1 MKKLLAPLLL
11 LLSGFVYSQQDLKL
25 WYQKPADVWTEAL
38 PVGNGRLGAMVF
50 GRVGEEL
57 LQLNEATLWSG
68 GPVKKNLNP
77 GAFEYLA
84 KTRAALARE
93 QYDSANGLV
102 KHMQGNFSESFMPM
116 GDIIIKQN
124 TAGQQASA
132 YYRDLNIQDAV
143 ASTKFMVDGVQY
155 SREIFVSAP
164 AQVIVIRLT
173 AAKPKQLNLLVS
185 GRSLLQHHNE
195 VGGKDELRV
204 IGRAPAHADPGYH
217 SGKTPIIYEDVS
229 GCNGMRF
236 AYIIKATSADGT
248 IVTDTAG
255 IQIKNA
261 TEVLLLVSGATSFNG
276 FDKCPDKE
284 GKDEKAIA
292 QSNLAKALQK
302 NYATLLREHLSDFHT
317 YFNRVS
323 LTLNDQL
330 SNKKSAE
337 PTDTRLENYGK
348 SADPGL
354 EALYFQYGRY
364 LLISSSRTKDAP
376 ANLQGIW
383 NKELQPPWSSNYTS
397 NINVE
402 MNYWPVEST
411 NLSELHQPLL
421 DLIKHLSVT
430 GKETAQSYYHAK
442 GWVVHH
448 NTDIWAMSNPVGDF
462 GKGSPTWANW
472 YMGGNWLSRHLW
484 EHYLYTQDK
493 QFLKEVYPIM
503 KGAAEFTLDWLVKD
517 ANGYLVTSPSTSPEN
532 NFYYDSIRKGDVSVA
547 TTMDMGV
554 IKDLFTNIIE
564 AGKVLNTD
572 EAFRN
577 TIIEKKKQLYPF
589 HIGSQGQLQEWY
601 KDFKDVDP
609 HHRHTSHLYA
619 LHPAHEI
626 SPLTTPG
633 LAEAAKR
640 TLELRGD
647 DGTGWSLGWKVNMWA
662 RLLDG
667 NHAYILFKNL
677 LRLTRENNTTYNK
690 GGGVYPNLFDAHP
703 PFQIDGNF
711 AGTAG
716 VAEMLLQSQNGDVY
730 LLPALPD
737 AWKSGSVKGLVARG
751 GFVIDMDWSNNK
763 LVAAKIFPK
772 NAGKLVIRTNQPM
785 IMVTK
790 GINVQSVKSTI
801 GYTITIRAEKN
812 KSYELGIPAT
822 FSSQAPRSHVLSG
835 AREVSD

>member
-1 MKKLLAPLLL
+1 MKKKCIVLLFLLV
-11 LLSGFVYSQQDLKL
+11 SVGSYAQQDLKL
-25 WYQKPADVWTEAL
+25 WYQKPAEVWTEAL
-38 PVGNGRLGAMVF
+38 PVGNGRIGAMVF
-50 GRVGEEL
+50 GRVGDEL
-57 LQLNEATLWSG
+57 IQLNEATLWSG

-77 GAFEYLA
+77 DAFEYLA
-84 KTRAALARE
+84 KARAALSRE
-93 QYDSANGLV
+93 RYDSANMLV
-102 KHMQGNFSESFMPM
+102 KKMQGNFSESFMPM
-116 GDIIIKQN
+116 GDILIKQSSG
-124 TAGQQASA
+124 GQAPSA
-132 YYRDLNIQDAV
+132 YYRDLNIQDAM
-143 ASTKFMVDGVQY
+143 AATKFAVDGVSY
-155 SREIFVSAP
+155 SREMFISAP

-173 AAKPKQLNLLVS
+173 ANKPKQLNLIIS
-185 GRSLLQHHNE
+185 SRSLLQHHNE

-204 IGRAPAHADPGYH
+204 VGRAPAHADPSYH
-217 SGKTPIIYEDVS
+217 SGKTPIIYEDVN

-236 AYIIKATSADGT
+236 EYIIKANQTDGT
-248 IVTDTAG
+248 VTTDTSG
-255 IQIKNA
+255 IRIANA
-261 TEVLLLVSGATSFNG
+261 TEVLLLVSAATSFNG

-284 GKDEKAIA
+284 GKDEKAMA

-302 NYATLLREHLSDFHT
+302 NYATLLKEHLSDFHK

-323 LTLNDQL
+323 LSLNDQ
-330 SNKKSAE
+330 STNKKSAE
-337 PTDTRLENYGK
+337 PTDIRLENYGK
-348 SADPGL
+348 SSDPGL
-354 EALYFQYGRY
+354 EALYFQFGRY
-364 LLISSSRTKDAP
+364 LIISSSRTKDAP

-411 NLSELHQPLL
+411 NLSEFHQPLL

-430 GKETAQSYYHAK
+430 GKETAQTYYHAK

-472 YMGGNWLSRHLW
+472 YMGGNWLSRHIW
-484 EHYLYTQDK
+484 EHYRYTGDK
-493 QFLKEVYPIM
+493 AFLKEAYPIM
-503 KGAAEFTLDWLVKD
+503 KEAALFTLDWLVKD
-517 ANGYLVTSPSTSPEN
+517 KDGYLITSPSTSPEN
-532 NFYYDSIRKGDVSVA
+532 NFYYDSAKKGDVSVA
-547 TTMDMGV
+547 TTMDIGI

-564 AGKVLNTD
+564 AATVLNTD
-572 EAFRN
+572 EAFKKL
-577 TIIEKKKQLYPF
+577 IIEKKQQLYPF
-589 HIGSQGQLQEWY
+589 HIGSMGQLQEWY

-626 SPLTTPG
+626 SPFTTPE
-633 LAEAAKR
+633 LAAAAKR

-667 NHAYILFKNL
+667 NHAYTLFKNL
-677 LRLTRENNTTYNK
+677 LRLTKENNITYNK
-690 GGGVYPNLFDAHP
+690 GGGAYPNLFDAHP

-737 AWKSGSVKGLVARG
+737 VWKTGTVKGLVARG
-751 GFVIDMDWSNNK
+751 GFVTDISWEDHK
-763 LVAAKIFPK
+763 LVTAKVFSR
-772 NAGKLVIRTNQPM
+772 NGGKLILRTNEPV
-785 IMVTK
+785 MVK
-790 GINVQSVKSTI
+790 GIFTKSVKSTI
-801 GYTITIRAEKN
+801 GYTLSIQTEKDTD
-812 KSYELGIPAT
+812 YEV
-822 FSSQAPRSHVLSG
+822 VLMK
-835 AREVSD
+835 

>member
-1 MKKLLAPLLL
+1 
-11 LLSGFVYSQQDLKL
+11 
-25 WYQKPADVWTEAL
+25 
-38 PVGNGRLGAMVF
+38 
-50 GRVGEEL
+50 
-57 LQLNEATLWSG
+57 
-68 GPVKKNLNP
+68 
-77 GAFEYLA
+77 
-84 KTRAALARE
+84 
-93 QYDSANGLV
+93 
-102 KHMQGNFSESFMPM
+102 
-116 GDIIIKQN
+116 
-124 TAGQQASA
+124 
-132 YYRDLNIQDAV
+132 
-143 ASTKFMVDGVQY
+143 
-155 SREIFVSAP
+155 
-164 AQVIVIRLT
+164 
-173 AAKPKQLNLLVS
+173 
-185 GRSLLQHHNE
+185 LQHHNE

-204 IGRAPAHADPGYH
+204 VGKAPAHADPSYH
-217 SGKTPIIYEDVS
+217 SGPVPIIYQDVD

-236 AYIIKATSADGT
+236 EYIIKANTADGT
-248 IVTDTAG
+248 VTTDTSG
-255 IQIKNA
+255 IRIKNA
-261 TEVLLLVSGATSFNG
+261 TEVLLMVSAATSFNG
-276 FDKCPDKE
+276 FNKCPDKE

-292 QSNLAKALQK
+292 QSNLAKAVQK
-302 NYATLLREHLSDFHT
+302 NYPALLKEHLSDFHT

-323 LTLNDQL
+323 LSLNDQAT
-330 SNKKSAE
+330 NKKSAQ
-337 PTDTRLENYGK
+337 PTDTRLENYAK
-348 SADPGL
+348 SSDPGL

-411 NLSELHQPLL
+411 NLSEFHQPLL

-430 GKETAQSYYHAK
+430 GKETAQTYYHAK

-484 EHYLYTQDK
+484 EHYSYTGDK
-493 QFLKEVYPIM
+493 AFLKEAYPIM
-503 KGAAEFTLDWLVKD
+503 KEAALFTLDWLVKD
-517 ANGYLVTSPSTSPEN
+517 KDGYLITSPSTSPEN
-532 NFYYDSIRKGDVSVA
+532 NFYYDSTKKGDVSVA
-547 TTMDMGV
+547 TTMDMG
-554 IKDLFTNIIE
+554 IIRDLFTNII
-564 AGKVLNTD
+564 AASALLNTD
-572 EAFRN
+572 EAFRKL
-577 TIIEKKKQLYPF
+577 IMEKKKQLYPF
-589 HIGSQGQLQEWY
+589 HIGSMGQLQEWY

-626 SPLTTPG
+626 SPFTTPE

-667 NHAYILFKNL
+667 NHAYTLFKNL
-677 LRLTRENNTTYNK
+677 LRLTKENNITYNK
-690 GGGVYPNLFDAHP
+690 GGGAYPNLFDAHP

-737 AWKSGSVKGLVARG
+737 AWKAGSVKGLVARG
-751 GFVIDMDWSNNK
+751 GFVTDISWNDHK
-763 LVAAKIFPK
+763 LVSAKLFSK
-772 NAGKLVIRTNQPM
+772 NGGKLIVRTNDPVV
-785 IMVTK
+785 IKGVTATTE
-790 GINVQSVKSTI
+790 KSTI
-801 GYTITIRAEKN
+801 GYTVSFLTEKG
-812 KSYELGIPAT
+812 KGYELIP
-822 FSSQAPRSHVLSG
+822 VK
-835 AREVSD
+835 

>member
-1 MKKLLAPLLL
+1 MKKLITAVIGFLPLG
-11 LLSGFVYSQQDLKL
+11 LSAQSDLKL
-25 WYQKPADVWTEAL
+25 WYQKPAEVWTEAL

-57 LQLNEATLWSG
+57 IQLNEATLWSG

-84 KTRAALARE
+84 KARAALSRE
-93 QYDSANGLV
+93 QYDSANFLV
-102 KHMQGNFSESFMPM
+102 KKMQGSFSESFMPM
-116 GDIIIKQN
+116 GDILIKQN
-124 TAGQQASA
+124 TGSQTPAA

-143 ASTKFMVDGVQY
+143 AKTKFTTEGVSY
-155 SREIFVSAP
+155 TREIFVSAP

-173 AAKPKQLNLLVS
+173 ADKPKQLNLVIS
-185 GRSLLQHHNE
+185 SRSLLQHHNE
-195 VGGKDELRV
+195 VGANDELRV
-204 IGRAPAHADPGYH
+204 VGKAPAHADPSYH
-217 SGKTPIIYEDVS
+217 SGPVPIIYEDLN

-236 AYIIKATSADGT
+236 EYIIKAKNTDGSIT
-248 IVTDTAG
+248 TDTSG
-255 IQIKNA
+255 IRIHNA
-261 TEVLLLVSGATSFNG
+261 TEVILMVSAATSFNG

-284 GKDEKAIA
+284 GKNEKAIA
-292 QSNLAKALQK
+292 TSNLAKALQK
-302 NYATLLREHLSDFHT
+302 NYAVLLKEHLSDFHK

-323 LTLNDQL
+323 LSLNDQAT
-330 SNKKSAE
+330 NKKSEE
-337 PTDTRLENYGK
+337 PTDQRLENYGK
-348 SADPGL
+348 ASDPGL

-411 NLSELHQPLL
+411 NLSEFHQPLL

-430 GKETAQSYYHAK
+430 GKETAQTYYHAK

-484 EHYLYTQDK
+484 EHYSYTGDK
-493 QFLKEVYPIM
+493 AFLKEAYPIM
-503 KGAAEFTLDWLVKD
+503 KEAALFTLDWLVKD
-517 ANGYLVTSPSTSPEN
+517 KDGYLVTSPSTSPEN
-532 NFYYDSIRKGDVSVA
+532 NFYYDSTKKGDVSVA
-547 TTMDMGV
+547 TTMDMG
-554 IKDLFTNIIE
+554 IIRDLFTNIIS
-564 AGKVLNTD
+564 ASTVLNTD

-577 TIIEKKKQLYPF
+577 LIIEKKKQLYPF
-589 HIGSQGQLQEWY
+589 HIGSLGQLQEWY

-626 SPLTTPG
+626 SPFTTPE
-633 LAEAAKR
+633 LVDAAKR

-667 NHAYILFKNL
+667 NHAYTLFKNL
-677 LRLTRENNTTYNK
+677 LRLTKENNITYNK
-690 GGGVYPNLFDAHP
+690 GGGAYPNLFDAHP

-737 AWKSGSVKGLVARG
+737 AWKTGSVKGLVARG
-751 GFVIDMDWSNNK
+751 GFVTDISWTNNK
-763 LVAAKIFPK
+763 LTTANIFSK
-772 NAGKLVIRTNQPM
+772 NGGKLIIRTNSP
-785 IMVTK
+785 VTIK
-790 GINVQSVKSTI
+790 GVTAKTERSII
-801 GYTITIRAEKN
+801 GYIVSFSTEKGKN
-812 KSYELGIPAT
+812 YELVT
-822 FSSQAPRSHVLSG
+822 SR
-835 AREVSD
+835 